1 MYEHSHQQGDQL
13 PMRHLL
19 LRDVAISLTAQ
30 SHDKYTN
37 YPPITQ
43 LFSQFLAQKIQ
54 KRSNLEKE
62 LSRKNPEKIQF
73 WSKEYPILEKEVINK
88 LSTAFAQ
95 PIPMKKLTI
104 LTILT
109 SLIAPPLHPKKR
121 ISPYF
126 ILIILYII

>member
-1 MYEHSHQQGDQL
+1 
-13 PMRHLL
+13 MRHLL

-88 LSTAFAQ
+88 LSTDFAQ

-109 SLIAPPLHPKKR
+109 SLIAPPFASQEKNL
-121 ISPYF
+121 SLF
-126 ILIILYII
+126 NLIILYIYILYNIYYLYNIYT

>member
-1 MYEHSHQQGDQL
+1 
-13 PMRHLL
+13 MRHLL
-19 LRDVAISLTAQ
+19 LRDVAISLIAQ

-43 LFSQFLAQKIQ
+43 LFSQLLAQ
-54 KRSNLEKE
+54 
-62 LSRKNPEKIQF
+62 KNPEKIQF
-73 WSKEYPILEKEVINK
+73 GERIIQKLSRKNPILEQRISNLEKEVINK

-121 ISPYF
+121 IFPYF
-126 ILIILYII
+126 ILIILYIYILYNIYYLYSIYT

>member
-1 MYEHSHQQGDQL
+1 MPRVNIRVIWTVYEHSHQQGDQL

-19 LRDVAISLTAQ
+19 LRDVAISLIAQ

-54 KRSNLEKE
+54 KRSN
-62 LSRKNPEKIQF
+62 
-73 WSKEYPILEKEVINK
+73 LEKEVINK

-109 SLIAPPLHPKKR
+109 SLIAPPLASQEKNL
-121 ISPYF
+121 SLFYF
-126 ILIILYII
+126 NNFIYLYII

>member
-1 MYEHSHQQGDQL
+1 MYEHSHQQGDQP

-19 LRDVAISLTAQ
+19 LRDVAISITAQ

-43 LFSQFLAQKIQ
+43 LFSQLLAQ
-54 KRSNLEKE
+54 
-62 LSRKNPEKIQF
+62 KNPEKIQF
-73 WSKEYPILEKEVINK
+73 GERIIQKLSRKNPILEQRISNLEKEVINK

-121 ISPYF
+121 ISPY
-126 ILIILYII
+126 LI